1 MGQTSTSDG
10 GKIQFGSSTNSSNF
24 SNLFG
29 GSKVFNMGAGSS
41 SMSIDTTSVDL
52 SSYFKDD
59 STNTART
66 ETSGGG
72 FDAALSLGI
81 GMGGGNGSGG
91 AVEKITST
99 NKTDNSELSAGNK
112 SGFLSNPLI
121 VAVIVGVVGIISVI
135 FLRRRR

>member
-1 MGQTSTSDG
+1 MAQESESTG

-29 GSKVFNMGAGSS
+29 GSKVFNLGAGSS

-59 STNTART
+59 STNTTRK
-66 ETSGGG
+66 EVSGGG

-81 GMGGGNGSGG
+81 GMGGGSGSGG

-99 NKTDNSELSAGNK
+99 NKTDNSALSAGNK
-112 SGFLSNPLI
+112 SGFLSNPLF
-121 VAVIVGVVGIISVI
+121 VAIGIAIIGIISVI